1 MSLNND
7 SAEAQHLKIKA
18 VLKSELH
25 IHETSIENTISI
37 CCDFASSQSQSGS
50 SISRTDNRNALDM
63 LEPLCDWEDAKSQ
76 HIEIVFSILVS

>member
-25 IHETSIENTISI
+25 IIY
-37 CCDFASSQSQSGS
+37 DQ
-50 SISRTDNRNALDM
+50 
-63 LEPLCDWEDAKSQ
+63 EPWKKSQ
-76 HIEIVFSILVS
+76 